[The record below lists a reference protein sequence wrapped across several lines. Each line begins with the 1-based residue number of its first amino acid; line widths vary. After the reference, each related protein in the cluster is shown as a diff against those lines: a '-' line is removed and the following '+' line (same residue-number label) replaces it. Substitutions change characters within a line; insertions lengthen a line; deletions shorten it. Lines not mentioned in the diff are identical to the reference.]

1 GDPRAVAG
9 RRRCDVVGGL
19 GRAARAAA
27 RVRGASRRRGGARV
41 PRGPAGRARRR
52 AARPGRCLPADRA
65 ARGARHGGGD
75 PAAARARRSA
85 GGASL
90 AARGLRVAA
99 ADARRRAA
107 QARAVPRR
115 RRLGHRHRRLGRG
128 LSMNLAVEE
137 LVAIV
142 RLAVG
147 LVVPL
152 AGAALGGTIVAALI
166 GRLLGV
172 TEPGFAAIL
181 RVAAVV
187 LALALFAMDTGARVV
202 DETARVWSALADIGR
217 GRR

>member
-1 GDPRAVAG
+1 
-9 RRRCDVVGGL
+9 
-19 GRAARAAA
+19 
-27 RVRGASRRRGGARV
+27 
-41 PRGPAGRARRR
+41 
-52 AARPGRCLPADRA
+52 
-65 ARGARHGGGD
+65 
-75 PAAARARRSA
+75 
-85 GGASL
+85 
-90 AARGLRVAA
+90 
-99 ADARRRAA
+99 
-107 QARAVPRR
+107 
-115 RRLGHRHRRLGRG
+115 
-128 LSMNLAVEE
+128 MNLAVEE